1 MGRARPASAALLIA
15 LALLASIAAT
25 FAYAAFGSQTQNE
38 GNAVTA
44 VPDFR
49 APAIGSG
56 VIGKT
61 QGGITG
67 AIKQGGTY
75 YVYANVAADTG
86 NPASGI
92 ATVKANVA
100 AVTTG
105 ASAVELVAGTYAT
118 SAGSFNYRSTAQTA
132 DAAISG
138 LTKSFSVSTSD
149 IAGNVGLKES
159 TVEIDK
165 TAPTAADVQTTNAG
179 TNGLAEQNDT
189 IVFTFSE
196 AIEPESVLAGWTGAA
211 TNVVVKVNDNGLLG
225 TGGNDTLEIWNAA
238 NSAALPLGSVDLG
251 RSDYAAGLLGGSYRF
266 GATGTASKM
275 TMSGSTI
282 TVVLGTYNSTIIVDA
297 ARGTAGAT
305 GAMTWTPVATPYDR
319 ATNPMATTPA
329 PESGAADK
337 DF

>member
-1 MGRARPASAALLIA
+1 M
-15 LALLASIAAT
+15 
-25 FAYAAFGSQTQNE
+25 
-38 GNAVTA
+38 
-44 VPDFR
+44 
-49 APAIGSG
+49 
-56 VIGKT
+56 
-61 QGGITG
+61 
-67 AIKQGGTY
+67 
-75 YVYANVAADTG
+75 
-86 NPASGI
+86 
-92 ATVKANVA
+92 KANVA